1 VALSALKAAVQV
13 GGIQMVAWT
22 GDTAPHSGG
31 AQASGAGGTRVEVLR
46 EALRVFTVGLTRSFS
61 GVPVVP
67 TLGHADFQGSEGN
80 PQEVFAAA
88 ADAWEPFLPPAAL
101 RSLRYGGFYSTPVV
115 AVDTPD
121 LKLRAVALNTE
132 AWAMASFSG
141 FVNSAPAEEQLAW
154 LELML
159 DEARA
164 AGEAV
169 LILGHSPPGVWGG
182 SWGEASERYQ
192 HLVAAA
198 GATVAG
204 QLFGGQHSGS
214 FRVLRDGAGAPT
226 SVAYVTPALT
236 TFRGLF
242 PSFRVYDLAP
252 GPPEALGGAQL
263 QVQAFKQ
270 YYLNTSA
277 ATQPGAPDMF
287 LWREG
292 LKSAR
297 LRPHL
302 GDLAPASW
310 DALAAEMAQNKEL
323 AQRVQELESSG
334 AEWMGGSKMRERYAC
349 GVRHVALQGLM
360 DCADQNEEQFIRQFF
375 DSSHTYVLTS
385 MFPFEVIYGRFCR
398 SLASLSG
405 MLPSDCPDGA
415 F

>member
-1 VALSALKAAVQV
+1 
-13 GGIQMVAWT
+13 MVAWS

-31 AQASGAGGTRVEVLR
+31 AQASGTGGTRVEVLR
-46 EALRVFTVGLTRSFS
+46 EALRVFAVGLTRSFS

-67 TLGHADFQGSEGN
+67 TLGHTDFQGSEGN

-88 ADAWEPFLPPAAL
+88 TDAWEPFLPPAAL

-192 HLVAAA
+192 LLVPAA

-214 FRVLRDGAGAPT
+214 FRVLRDGAGAPA

-242 PSFRVYDLAP
+242 PSFRVYDLAA

-323 AQRVQELESSG
+323 AQRVQELESNG
-334 AEWMGGSKMRERYAC
+334 AEWRVGAKCGSGTPA
-349 GVRHVALQGLM
+349 G
-360 DCADQNEEQFIRQFF
+360 CA
-375 DSSHTYVLTS
+375 TS
-385 MFPFEVIYGRFCR
+385 PCR
-398 SLASLSG
+398 A
-405 MLPSDCPDGA
+405 
-415 F
+415 